1 MAKFTSRPVYFSVES
16 MTQKRLFIVSNRLPI
31 NIEADTED
39 IQLKQSI
46 GDMVAAVSN
55 SLQESTVSR
64 NDFHEFYWVGFPGCT
79 PAFWSQAVNKITA
92 TNFNYLPVFINQ
104 PVYDAYYSGF
114 AKSVIWPLFHYFPSY
129 ADYNPASF
137 NNYLKGNEH
146 FLDVL
151 RRYLRPNDTV
161 WIQDYHLMP
170 LAEMI
175 RREFP
180 DVSIGFFL
188 HIPFPSYEI
197 IRLIPRKWQ
206 AAIINGILGADLV
219 GFHTID
225 YASHFLKS
233 VQMIMGL
240 DSEMNVLLH
249 NNRLIKVD
257 VFPSSID
264 FKKFNAAFAN
274 ERVASA
280 RTAMREKFGGQK
292 IIFSLD
298 RLDYTKGLQ
307 NRLKAYEHFLL
318 SHPKYIEKV
327 VFILLVEPFFD
338 NITKNTERKRIV
350 DEAVN
355 NINTR
360 FGSNNWQPLIY
371 QYSSLR
377 FEEMVV
383 LYTACHVALITP
395 LRDGMNLVSKEFIS
409 SRNDQ
414 QGVLILSETA
424 GAARE
429 LTDALTINPND
440 IMEISEQLRVALEMT
455 TAEQETR
462 MENMQ
467 ARVKQYD
474 IGAWAD
480 DFLHQLDNIK
490 KRQLKFQIRFVDEQ
504 ARRAILDSYRM
515 AKKRLLLLDYDG
527 TLVSFASL
535 PLEAKPGRHLIE
547 LLESLAGKEENDVYI
562 ISGRESTAL
571 ESWIGHIP
579 LNIISE
585 HGARTKLKGKGWQ
598 TQVITS
604 HDWKPTVKTIMN
616 SYVKRCAN
624 SFTEEKD
631 FSVVWHY
638 RNANQDQAKLRS
650 LEMIAELS
658 EYTRNLELQVM
669 PGNKIVEV
677 RSLGIDKGKAVRKI
691 LLNSDYDFILA
702 AGDDKTDED
711 MFKVLADMN
720 NVYTIKIGADASYAN
735 YNLHTSQMMIAMLEA
750 MSNLH

>member
-1 MAKFTSRPVYFSVES
+1 
-16 MTQKRLFIVSNRLPI
+16 LP
-31 NIEADTED
+31 
-39 IQLKQSI
+39 
-46 GDMVAAVSN
+46 
-55 SLQESTVSR
+55 ST
-64 NDFHEFYWVGFPGCT
+64 
-79 PAFWSQAVNKITA
+79 I
-92 TNFNYLPVFINQ
+92 FNYLPVFINQ
-104 PVYDAYYSGF
+104 PVYDAFYGGF

-129 ADYNPASF
+129 AEYNPTSF
-137 NNYLKGNEH
+137 NNYLKGNEL
-146 FLDVL
+146 FLEVL
-151 RRYLRPNDTV
+151 RRYLRPNDTI

-170 LAEMI
+170 LAAMI
-175 RREFP
+175 REEFP
-180 DVSIGFFL
+180 NVSIGFFL

-206 AAIINGILGADLV
+206 ASIINGMLGADLI

-249 NNRLIKVD
+249 DNRLIKVD

-264 FKKFNAAFAN
+264 YSRFNAAFDN

-280 RTAMREKFGGQK
+280 RISLKEKFK
-292 IIFSLD
+292 DRKVIFSLD

-307 NRLKAYEHFLL
+307 NRLKAYEHFLI
-318 SHPKYIEKV
+318 HNPEYIEKV
-327 VFILLVEPFFD
+327 VFLLLVEPFFD
-338 NITKNTERKRIV
+338 NVARNTERKKIV
-350 DEAVN
+350 DEAVSHIN
-355 NINTR
+355 NK
-360 FGSNNWQPLIY
+360 FGNSNWQPLIY

-383 LYTACHVALITP
+383 LYTACDIALITP
-395 LRDGMNLVSKEFIS
+395 LRDGMNLISKEFIS
-409 SRNDQ
+409 SRKDQ

-429 LTDALTINPND
+429 LTDSLTINPND
-440 IMEISEQLRVALEMT
+440 IVEISDQVRVALEMT
-455 TAEQETR
+455 SDEQTQR

-467 ARVKQYD
+467 SRIKQYD
-474 IGAWAD
+474 ITAWVD
-480 DFLHQLDNIK
+480 DFLQQLDSIK
-490 KRQLKFQIRFVDEQ
+490 KRQLKFQIRFIDEP
-504 ARRAILDSYRM
+504 AKRAIFDSYR
-515 AKKRLLLLDYDG
+515 KSKRRLLLLDYDG

-535 PLEAKPGRHLIE
+535 PLEAKPDIHLIE
-547 LLESLAGKEENDVYI
+547 LLESLTKKEENEVYI
-562 ISGRESTAL
+562 ISGRESVAL
-571 ESWIGHIP
+571 ENWIGHIP

-585 HGARTKLKGKGWQ
+585 HGARIKLKGKGWQ
-598 TQVITS
+598 TQVLTS
-604 HDWKPTVKTIMN
+604 YDWKPTVRTIMN

-650 LEMIAELS
+650 LELIAELS
-658 EYTRNLELQVM
+658 EYTHNLELQVM

-691 LLNSDYDFILA
+691 LLNSDFDFILA

-711 MFKVLADMN
+711 MFKVLADLN

-735 YNLHTSQMMIAMLEA
+735 YNLHTSQMMISMLDA
-750 MSNLH
+750 MSTLH